1 MPSAS
6 DKLTIELPWREAVTQ
21 YWKRL
26 LQVLY
31 VAAANVLLLGLVV
44 VLSLTVGLSAVG
56 AALAAVGVAVGS
68 LLTIVATSAG
78 ALAVGVVVGGTA
90 WVIKHWLVSLAVVL
104 LIVFLIAAFGGAR
117 KR

>member
-6 DKLTIELPWREAVTQ
+6 DKLTIELPWREAVAQ

-31 VAAANVLLLGLVV
+31 VAAANILVLGLVV
-44 VLSLTVGLSAVG
+44 VLNLTVGLSAVG
-56 AALAAVGVAVGS
+56 AALAAVA
-68 LLTIVATSAG
+68 
-78 ALAVGVVVGGTA
+78 ALAVGVGVGGAA
-90 WVIKHWLVSLAVVL
+90 WVIKHWLPSLVVAL